1 MEQNTKTKTS
11 FEILI
16 PTPSKKQRWD
26 VYGTYDSVAAM
37 QEAWNDLSEAE
48 EATHVVDF
56 VTSVDGAEVARLQ
69 VVPKLAL
76 NPQRQ

>member
-1 MEQNTKTKTS
+1 MEQNTKTKTF

-37 QEAWNDLSEAE
+37 QEAWNGLSEAE

-56 VTSVDGAEVARLQ
+56 VTSVDGAEVEGFRLF
-69 VVPKLAL
+69 PNL
-76 NPQRQ
+76 R

>member
-16 PTPSKKQRWD
+16 PTPSKKQHWD
-26 VYGTYDSVAAM
+26 VYGTYDSVVAM
-37 QEAWNDLSEAE
+37 QEAWNALSEAE

-56 VTSVDGAEVARLQ
+56 VTSVDGAEVVRLQ

>member
-16 PTPSKKQRWD
+16 PTPAKKQHWD

-37 QEAWNDLSEAE
+37 QEAWNNLSEAE

-56 VTSVDGAEVARLQ
+56 ITTHDGAEVVRLQ
-69 VVPKLAL
+69 VIPKLEL
-76 NPQRQ
+76 TPQR

>member
-1 MEQNTKTKTS
+1 MEQNIKTKTS

-16 PTPSKKQRWD
+16 PTPSKKQHWD

-37 QEAWNDLSEAE
+37 QDAWNNLSEAE

-56 VTSVDGAEVARLQ
+56 VTSIDGSEIARLQ
-69 VVPKLAL
+69 IVPKLVL